1 MEGAKEFYTERHDLS
16 AVYSGG
22 QYHVAGLVGCK
33 TIRNWA
39 GQRTEAIR
47 GLDIGCGKGVF
58 LKDFCGGLA
67 QTHGLNIGSLVGMD
81 LVRSPGNA
89 FDQLPKGFEFVEAN
103 VDGKPLPFDTDS
115 FDFVT
120 CNHILEH
127 VFETEHLVDEIR
139 RVLRPNGVAVISV
152 PNVGAWLNRL
162 LFMLAIQPLG
172 SEVGTRSITYGFWPE
187 GGKAR
192 LKNYNPS
199 GHIRD
204 FTGRGLRDLVE
215 ACGFRVG
222 DWWNQDGSFVGTLSK
237 WGSRNMG
244 VVVTN

>member
-22 QYHVAGLVGCK
+22 QYHVAGLVNCR
-33 TIRNWA
+33 TIRDWA
-39 GQRTEAIR
+39 AKRTAAIH

-58 LKDFCGGLA
+58 LRDFCGGLQKA
-67 QTHGLNIGSLVGMD
+67 RGLQVDRLVGMD

-89 FDQLPKGFEFVEAN
+89 FDQLPSGFEFIEGD
-103 VDGKPLPFDTDS
+103 VDGKALPFDSDS

-127 VFETEHLVDEIR
+127 VFQTEQLVEEIR
-139 RVLRPNGVAVISV
+139 RVLRPDGVAVISV

-162 LFMLAIQPLG
+162 LFLLAIQPLG
-172 SEVGTRSITYGFWPE
+172 SEVGTRSITYGFWPQR
-187 GGKAR
+187 GKAR
-192 LKNYNPS
+192 LKQFNPS

-204 FTGRGLRDLVE
+204 FTGRGLKDLVE
-215 ACGFRVG
+215 ACGFRVR
-222 DWWNQDGSFVGTLSK
+222 DWWNQDGSFVGTLSR

-244 VVVTN
+244 VVLTN